1 MGTLRAK
8 QTPIVSLVSSIDS
21 DSDSGSRRAAL
32 RYRIRHA
39 NSREEYKKS
48 RGRGW
53 DGREKGRSEHADA
66 K

>member
-8 QTPIVSLVSSIDS
+8 QTPFVSLVSSIDS
-21 DSDSGSRRAAL
+21 DSGSRRAAL
-32 RYRIRHA
+32 KYRIRHA
-39 NSREEYKKS
+39 NSTEEYKNS
-48 RGRGW
+48 MSRGW